1 MINKLI
7 LSKQNWLQLS
17 LALFGTFFGL
27 SMLLI
32 SVQFYQDFNGV
43 LHNDEGD
50 LLGDQYIVINK
61 GVSVMNTI
69 TGHANTFSPQEIDE
83 IAHQPQVMKVAPF
96 TAGTFSA
103 SASLGK
109 DNGNFPMLYTDLFF
123 EAVPNDFI
131 DTKGTD
137 WNWTGGKELPVIV
150 PADYI
155 NLYNFGFAPSQQLP
169 QVSKNTIKLIGFKVE
184 IKGKGQSEEYKG
196 RIVAFSNRI
205 NTFLVPIAF
214 MNYANNK
221 LGHGSAPPLRLIL
234 ACKDAS
240 SPELIDFLKQKG
252 YETND
257 EQLKNGKLNSLLKAI
272 LAVVTLIGFVIILL
286 SMLST
291 IQYSQLL
298 VAKSDYEIKTL
309 IRIGY
314 YFMDIAQRY
323 IVFYTLLYLVVSL
336 ISFGALWFAQNRL
349 SAFLQTKGFEI
360 DTGVSLPVVGLS
372 AALVLSFILINAIF
386 IIVNIRRLA
395 LPKKVD

>member
-1 MINKLI
+1 MLNKLI
-7 LSKQNWLQLS
+7 LSKQNWWQLS

-32 SVQFYQDFNGV
+32 SVQFYADFNAV
-43 LHNDEGD
+43 LHNSDND
-50 LLGDQYIVINK
+50 LLGDQYLVINK
-61 GVSVMNTI
+61 GVSVINTI
-69 TGHANTFSPQEIDE
+69 TGHANTFNPQEIEE
-83 IAHQPQVMKVAPF
+83 ISHQPQVVKVAPF

-137 WNWTGGKELPVIV
+137 WNWTGGNELPVIV

-169 QVSKNTIKLIGFKVE
+169 QVSKNTIKLIGFNVE
-184 IKGKGQSEEYKG
+184 IKGNGQKETYKG

-205 NTFLVPIAF
+205 NTFLVPEAF
-214 MNYANNK
+214 MNYANQK
-221 LGHGSAPPLRLIL
+221 LGHGSAAPLRLIL
-234 ACKDAS
+234 SCKDPS
-240 SPELIDFLKQKG
+240 SPDLGQFLKLKG

-257 EQLKNGKLNSLLKAI
+257 EQLKSGKLNSLLKVI
-272 LAVVTLIGFVIILL
+272 LAVVTIIGFVIILL
-286 SMLST
+286 SMLSAV
-291 IQYSQLL
+291 QYSQLL

-314 YFMDIAQRY
+314 YFMDIAQKY
-323 IVFYTLLYLVVSL
+323 IVFYTVLYLAVSA
-336 ISFGALWFAQNRL
+336 ISFGTLWFAQSRL
-349 SAFLQTKGFEI
+349 SAFLQGKGFEVDGTI
-360 DTGVSLPVVGLS
+360 TTPVILLSL
-372 AALVLSFILINAIF
+372 ALVLSFILINAVS
-386 IIVNIRRLA
+386 IVLNIRRLA
-395 LPKKVD
+395 LPKKNN